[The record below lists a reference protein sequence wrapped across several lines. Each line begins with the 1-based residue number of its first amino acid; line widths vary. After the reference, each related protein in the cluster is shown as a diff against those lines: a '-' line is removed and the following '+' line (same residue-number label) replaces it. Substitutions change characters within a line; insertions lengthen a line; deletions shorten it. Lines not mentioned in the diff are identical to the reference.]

1 MFEMPPDA
9 ADLLQHYLA
18 AASDSDMRML
28 LRHLSGVA
36 NVEIPVH
43 LAGGIAVDLR
53 RFLGDAVMREQKISH
68 AFGQLTDREIQVLEV
83 VTAGCSN
90 RQVAEQLAISERTV
104 RNHIEN
110 IGKKL
115 DVHSYGDK
123 KSTVRKIIHHVY
135 LSGFMQRIGA
145 SAD

>member
-9 ADLLQHYLA
+9 AELLQHYLA
-18 AASDSDMRML
+18 AASESDMRML
-28 LRHLSGVA
+28 FRHLSGVA
-36 NVEIPVH
+36 NVEISPH
-43 LAGGIAVDLR
+43 LVSGIAVDLR
-53 RFLGDAVMREQKISH
+53 RFLSDAATREQNISH
-68 AFGQLTDREIQVLEV
+68 AFGQLTDREIEVLEALA
-83 VTAGCSN
+83 AGCSN
-90 RQVAEQLAISERTV
+90 LQAAELLEISERTV

-115 DVHSYGDK
+115 GVHSLEDK

-135 LSGFMQRIGA
+135 FGGFMRDTGV